1 MANLYW
7 VYNIHDRVF
16 QSGPYP
22 SSADATTALRKNVVK
37 SGSRANDKVNVTK
50 AADFEVITVTAP

>member
-7 VYNIHDRVF
+7 VYNIKERTF

-22 SSADATTALRKNVVK
+22 ASADATTALRKNVTKSGNRCNDKLNTVK
-37 SGSRANDKVNVTK
+37 S
-50 AADFEVITVTAP
+50 ADFEVITVTAP